1 MRKSVCNK
9 RKLRGRAR
17 PRNGD
22 ISLFQRF
29 LKMGASTADCIWQ
42 RAESIPELLNPERS
56 TIMKYRLLGKSGLRV
71 SEAALGTMTFGDE
84 WGWGSP
90 KAEAQKVYETY
101 RDAGGNF
108 IDTANFYTNGTSETF
123 LGEFMQGHRES
134 VVLATKYSNAA
145 PGNDPNAAGNHRKS
159 MMQAVEASLK
169 RLQTDYIDLY
179 WVHIW
184 DGITPVEEVM
194 RGLDD
199 LVRQGKILHAG
210 ISDAP
215 AWWVA
220 QANTLAEVRGW
231 TQFIGLQI
239 EYSLIERTVERE
251 LIPMAKTLN
260 VGVLAWS
267 PLARGVLSG
276 KYHGEG
282 KADGGRM
289 TNEGMKD
296 FLPEEKRAAR
306 IISALKAVSEQV
318 GRSMAQVALAWLR
331 YQTVPVIPIIGAR
344 KVSQLQDNLASL
356 DLELSAEQLKS
367 LDGAAES
374 SSVSPRVFTTEKWFV
389 QLGTAA
395 CGIACCSKCG
405 TSCRIVM
412 RVLT

>member
-1 MRKSVCNK
+1 
-9 RKLRGRAR
+9 
-17 PRNGD
+17 
-22 ISLFQRF
+22 
-29 LKMGASTADCIWQ
+29 MG
-42 RAESIPELLNPERS
+42 S

-101 RDAGGNF
+101 REAGGNF
-108 IDTANFYTNGTSETF
+108 IDTANFYTNGTSEKF

-145 PGNDPNAAGNHRKS
+145 PGNDPNAAGNHRKN

-169 RLQTDYIDLY
+169 RLQTEYIDLY

-199 LVRQGKILHAG
+199 LVRQGKVLYVG

-220 QANTLAEVRGW
+220 QANTLAELRGW
-231 TQFIGLQI
+231 TQFIGLQL

-260 VGVLAWS
+260 LGVLAFS
-267 PLARGVLSG
+267 PLAGGFLTG

-282 KADGGRM
+282 KPDGGRM
-289 TNEGMKD
+289 TNEGVKS
-296 FLPEEKRAAR
+296 FYPEREQRAALM
-306 IISALKAVSEQV
+306 ISAVKSVSEQT

-331 YQTVPVIPIIGAR
+331 HQRVPVIPIIGAR

-367 LDGAAES
+367 LDGASRIEPGFPES
-374 SSVSPRVFTTEKWFV
+374 IYDREMVRAIRYG
-389 QLGTAA
+389 GTWD
-395 CGIACCSKCG
+395 
-405 TSCRIVM
+405 R
-412 RVLT
+412 LLL